1 MRVEGCWFVRLN
13 YEVKG
18 NQSVSLKIMSSG
30 RQFEVSPYTH
40 TVEFRVER
48 CDIYCVEVQVH
59 RVRSRVLV
67 EGRLLAQAPS
77 GLPCYMSAC

>member
-1 MRVEGCWFVRLN
+1 
-13 YEVKG
+13 
-18 NQSVSLKIMSSG
+18 MSSG

-67 EGRLLAQAPS
+67 ENRLLAQAPS
-77 GLPCYMSAC
+77 GLSCFMSVCWAHCIPVHLSRQNEFKRGGACRSGN